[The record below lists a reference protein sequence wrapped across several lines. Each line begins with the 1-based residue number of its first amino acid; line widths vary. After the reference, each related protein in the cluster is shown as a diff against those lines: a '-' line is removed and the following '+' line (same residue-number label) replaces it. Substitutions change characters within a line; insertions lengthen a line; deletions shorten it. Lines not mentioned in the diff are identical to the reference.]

1 MTLEYKLKS
10 LILFHH
16 IAFMFGLIFANLS
29 WLWVSFI
36 GFIIINR
43 IGGEIGLHRYFA
55 HRSFKTSKWKRY
67 FLFYTASLCNVGSP
81 LSWVGVHRKHHV
93 KSDTE
98 DDPHGNQSMFKVW
111 STFWDSYQIE
121 PRYAIDLMKD
131 PVHKIFHRYYF
142 PIVIISYIWLGI
154 IAWEL
159 PIFLI
164 SASCLIT
171 YHSAGLVNTIC
182 HKYGYKSFNTKDK
195 STNNTIVNIITLGS
209 GLHNNHH
216 YDPANYS
223 NKFSKYEF
231 DLPAWIIKNFFMK
244 YDNTQ
249 IKT

>member
-1 MTLEYKLKS
+1 M
-10 LILFHH
+10 
-16 IAFMFGLIFANLS
+16 
-29 WLWVSFI
+29 
-36 GFIIINR
+36 
-43 IGGEIGLHRYFA
+43 
-55 HRSFKTSKWKRY
+55 
-67 FLFYTASLCNVGSP
+67 GSP
-81 LSWVGVHRKHHV
+81 LSWVGVHRKHHA

-131 PVHKIFHRYYF
+131 PIHKFFHRYYF
-142 PIVIISYIWLGI
+142 TIIVISYVWLAV
-154 IAWEL
+154 IAWQL

-171 YHSAGLVNTIC
+171 YHSAGLVNTVC

-195 STNNTIVNIITLGS
+195 STNNTLVNIITLGS

-216 YDPANYS
+216 HDPANYS